1 MNKKVYSSAIKK
13 TPFEYLPSKI
23 IAKMIQNGLLY
34 EEAFDRCVNQN
45 ELNVLSDER
54 RKEIFNVCYDRLV
67 NLDNTLLKE
76 FIDGSISTSKFILV
90 YAIASN
96 DPLFLEFLL
105 IQYRDTLLGNKKYI
119 SISDF
124 DDFFNLMKE
133 KNAVVAKWTDTTLK
147 QLAGGYRNILV
158 ESGLG
163 ERIKKNIY
171 SRNVIVSPNVIKRI
185 ENIGDK
191 AFLQA
196 VLGVK

>member
-45 ELNVLSDER
+45 ELNVVSDER

-76 FIDGSISTSKFILV
+76 FIDGSISTSKFTLV
-90 YAIASN
+90 YAIASY

>member
-1 MNKKVYSSAIKK
+1 MNKKEYSTAIKK

-34 EEAFDRCVNQN
+34 EEAFDRCVIQN
-45 ELNVLSDER
+45 ELNVVSDER

-90 YAIASN
+90 YAIANN

-105 IQYRDTLLGNKKYI
+105 IQYRDTLLGNKNYI

-124 DDFFNLMKE
+124 EDFFNLMKE
-133 KNAVVAKWTDTTLK
+133 KNAVVAKWTNTTLK

-196 VLGVK
+196 LLGVK

>member
-45 ELNVLSDER
+45 ELNVVSDER

-105 IQYRDTLLGNKKYI
+105 IQYR
-119 SISDF
+119 
-124 DDFFNLMKE
+124 
-133 KNAVVAKWTDTTLK
+133 
-147 QLAGGYRNILV
+147 IL
-158 ESGLG
+158 
-163 ERIKKNIY
+163 Y
-171 SRNVIVSPNVIKRI
+171 
-185 ENIGDK
+185 
-191 AFLQA
+191 
-196 VLGVK
+196 

>member
-23 IAKMIQNGLLY
+23 IAKMIQNGLFY

-45 ELNVLSDER
+45 ELNVISDER

-76 FIDGSISTSKFILV
+76 FVDGSISTSKFILV

-171 SRNVIVSPNVIKRI
+171 SRNIIVSPNVIKRI

>member
-45 ELNVLSDER
+45 ELNVVSDER

-124 DDFFNLMKE
+124 DDFFNWMKE

>member
-1 MNKKVYSSAIKK
+1 M
-13 TPFEYLPSKI
+13 
-23 IAKMIQNGLLY
+23 
-34 EEAFDRCVNQN
+34 
-45 ELNVLSDER
+45 
-54 RKEIFNVCYDRLV
+54 
-67 NLDNTLLKE
+67 
-76 FIDGSISTSKFILV
+76 
-90 YAIASN
+90 
-96 DPLFLEFLL
+96 
-105 IQYRDTLLGNKKYI
+105 
-119 SISDF
+119 
-124 DDFFNLMKE
+124 
-133 KNAVVAKWTDTTLK
+133 K

>member
-45 ELNVLSDER
+45 ELNVVSDER

-185 ENIGDK
+185 EDIGDK

>member
-23 IAKMIQNGLLY
+23 IAKMIQNSLLY

-45 ELNVLSDER
+45 ELNVVSDER

>member
-1 MNKKVYSSAIKK
+1 MNKKEYSSAIKK

-45 ELNVLSDER
+45 ELNVVSDER

-90 YAIASN
+90 YAIANN

-105 IQYRDTLLGNKKYI
+105 IQYRDTLLGNKNYI

>member
-45 ELNVLSDER
+45 ELNVVSDER

-90 YAIASN
+90 YAIASK

>member
-45 ELNVLSDER
+45 ELNVVSDER
-54 RKEIFNVCYDRLV
+54 RKEKFNVCYDRLV

>member
-23 IAKMIQNGLLY
+23 IAKMVQSGLLY

-45 ELNVLSDER
+45 ELNIVSDER
-54 RKEIFNVCYDRLV
+54 RKEVFNVCYDRLF
-67 NLDNTLLKE
+67 NLDSVLLKE
-76 FIDGSISTSKFILV
+76 FLDGSISTSKFIL
-90 YAIASN
+90 ASN

-105 IQYRDTLLGNKKYI
+105 IQYRDTLLGNKNYI

-171 SRNVIVSPNVIKRI
+171 SRNVIVSPNVINRI

>member
-1 MNKKVYSSAIKK
+1 MNKKEYSSAIKK

-23 IAKMIQNGLLY
+23 IAKMIQSGLLY

-45 ELNVLSDER
+45 ELNVVSDER

-90 YAIASN
+90 YAIANN

-105 IQYRDTLLGNKKYI
+105 IQYRDTLLGNKNYI

>member
-45 ELNVLSDER
+45 ELNVVSDER

-163 ERIKKNIY
+163 ERIKKKIY

>member
-13 TPFEYLPSKI
+13 TPFEFLPSKI
-23 IAKMIQNGLLY
+23 IAKMIQYGLLFD
-34 EEAFDRCVNQN
+34 EAFERCVNQN
-45 ELNVLSDER
+45 ELIVVSDVR
-54 RKEIFNVCYDRLV
+54 RNEIFNVCYDRLV

-96 DPLFLEFLL
+96 DPLFLEFLI

-133 KNAVVAKWTDTTLK
+133 KNAVVGKWTDTTLK
-147 QLAGGYRNILV
+147 LLAGGYRNILV

>member
-45 ELNVLSDER
+45 ELNVVSDER

-171 SRNVIVSPNVIKRI
+171 SKNVIVSPHVIKRI

>member
-45 ELNVLSDER
+45 ELNVVSDER

-96 DPLFLEFLL
+96 DSLFLEFLL

-147 QLAGGYRNILV
+147 QLAGGYRNISV

>member
-23 IAKMIQNGLLY
+23 IAKMVQSGLLY

-45 ELNVLSDER
+45 ELNIVSDER
-54 RKEIFNVCYDRLV
+54 RKEVFNVCYDRLF
-67 NLDNTLLKE
+67 NLDSVLLKE
-76 FIDGSISTSKFILV
+76 FLDGSISTSKFILV

-105 IQYRDTLLGNKKYI
+105 IQYRDTLLGNKNYI

-171 SRNVIVSPNVIKRI
+171 SRNVIVSPNVINRI

>member
-34 EEAFDRCVNQN
+34 EEAFDKCVNQN
-45 ELNVLSDER
+45 ELNVVSDER

-76 FIDGSISTSKFILV
+76 FIEGSISTSKFILV

>member
-1 MNKKVYSSAIKK
+1 MNKKEYSSAIKK

-45 ELNVLSDER
+45 ELNVVSDER
-54 RKEIFNVCYDRLV
+54 RKEIFNVCYDRLG

-90 YAIASN
+90 YAIANN

-105 IQYRDTLLGNKKYI
+105 IQYRDTLLGNKNYI

-133 KNAVVAKWTDTTLK
+133 KNVIVAKWTNTTLK

>member
-45 ELNVLSDER
+45 ELNVVSDER

-96 DPLFLEFLL
+96 DLLFLEFLL

-147 QLAGGYRNILV
+147 QLSGGYRNILV

>member
-1 MNKKVYSSAIKK
+1 M
-13 TPFEYLPSKI
+13 
-23 IAKMIQNGLLY
+23 
-34 EEAFDRCVNQN
+34 
-45 ELNVLSDER
+45 
-54 RKEIFNVCYDRLV
+54 
-67 NLDNTLLKE
+67 
-76 FIDGSISTSKFILV
+76 V

>member
-45 ELNVLSDER
+45 ELNVVSDER

-76 FIDGSISTSKFILV
+76 FIDGSISASKFILV

-105 IQYRDTLLGNKKYI
+105 MQYRDTLLGNKKYI

>member
-45 ELNVLSDER
+45 ELNVVSDER
-54 RKEIFNVCYDRLV
+54 RKEIFNVCYDRLI

-158 ESGLG
+158 ESGFG

>member
-1 MNKKVYSSAIKK
+1 MNKKDYSCAIKK

-23 IAKMIQNGLLY
+23 IGQMIYNGILY
-34 EEAFDRCVNQN
+34 DEAYKRCVINR
-45 ELNVLSDER
+45 ELNVVSDER
-54 RKEIFNVCYDRLV
+54 RREIFNVVYDRLV
-67 NLDNTLLKE
+67 SLDEKLLHE
-76 FIDGSISTSKFILV
+76 FLNGSISTSKFILV
-90 YAIASN
+90 FSIASN
-96 DPLFLEFLL
+96 DPLFMEFLL
-105 IQYRDTLLGNKKYI
+105 IYYRDTLLGNKNYI

-133 KNAVVAKWTDTTLK
+133 KNNIVAKWSDTTLK

-163 ERIKKNIY
+163 QRVKKNIY
-171 SRNVIVSPNVIKRI
+171 STSVIVSPNVVNRI
-185 ENIGDK
+185 ENVGGK

>member
-1 MNKKVYSSAIKK
+1 MNKKVYSSTIKK

-45 ELNVLSDER
+45 ELNVVSDER

>member
-23 IAKMIQNGLLY
+23 IAKMVQSGLLY

-45 ELNVLSDER
+45 ELNIVSDER
-54 RKEIFNVCYDRLV
+54 RKEVFNVCYDRLF
-67 NLDNTLLKE
+67 NLDSILLKE
-76 FIDGSISTSKFILV
+76 FLDGSISTSKFILV

-105 IQYRDTLLGNKKYI
+105 IQYRDTLLGNKNYI

-171 SRNVIVSPNVIKRI
+171 SRNVIVSPNVINRI

>member
-1 MNKKVYSSAIKK
+1 MNKKEYSSAIKK

-45 ELNVLSDER
+45 ELNVGSDER

-90 YAIASN
+90 YAIANN

-105 IQYRDTLLGNKKYI
+105 IQYRDTLLGNKNYI

>member
-45 ELNVLSDER
+45 ELNVVSDER

-133 KNAVVAKWTDTTLK
+133 KNVVVAKWTDTTLK

-171 SRNVIVSPNVIKRI
+171 SRNVIVSPSVIKRI
-185 ENIGDK
+185 ENMGDK

>member
-45 ELNVLSDER
+45 ELNVVSDER

-133 KNAVVAKWTDTTLK
+133 KNAVVARWTDTTLK

>member
-23 IAKMIQNGLLY
+23 IAKMIQNGLFY

-45 ELNVLSDER
+45 ELNVVSDER

>member
-1 MNKKVYSSAIKK
+1 MNKKEYSSAIKK

-23 IAKMIQNGLLY
+23 IGQMINKGILY
-34 EEAFDRCVNQN
+34 DEAYRKCVDNN
-45 ELNVLSDER
+45 ELNIISDER
-54 RKEIFNVCYDRLV
+54 RKEVFNVVYDRLV
-67 NLDNTLLKE
+67 TLDEKLLHE
-76 FIDGSISTSKFILV
+76 FLNGSISTSKFILV
-90 YAIASN
+90 YSIASN
-96 DPLFLEFLL
+96 DPLFMEFLL

-133 KNAVVAKWTDTTLK
+133 KNSVVAKWSDTTLR

-163 ERIKKNIY
+163 QRIKKNIY
-171 SRNVIVSPNVIKRI
+171 SINVIVSPGVVKRI
-185 ENIGDK
+185 EVIGGK

>member
-34 EEAFDRCVNQN
+34 EEAFDRCVSQN
-45 ELNVLSDER
+45 ELNVVSDER

>member
-45 ELNVLSDER
+45 ELNVVSDER

-163 ERIKKNIY
+163 KRIKKNIY

>member
-34 EEAFDRCVNQN
+34 EEAFDRCVNRN
-45 ELNVLSDER
+45 ELNVVSDER

>member
-23 IAKMIQNGLLY
+23 IAKMVQSGLLY

-45 ELNVLSDER
+45 ELNIVSDER
-54 RKEIFNVCYDRLV
+54 RKEVFNVCYDRLF
-67 NLDNTLLKE
+67 NLDSVLLKE
-76 FIDGSISTSKFILV
+76 FLDGSISTSKFILV

-105 IQYRDTLLGNKKYI
+105 IQYRDTLLGNKNYI

-133 KNAVVAKWTDTTLK
+133 KNAVVAKWTATTLK

-171 SRNVIVSPNVIKRI
+171 SRNVIVSPNVINRI

>member
-45 ELNVLSDER
+45 ELNVVSDER

-96 DPLFLEFLL
+96 DSLFLEFLL

>member
-45 ELNVLSDER
+45 ELNVVSDER

-133 KNAVVAKWTDTTLK
+133 KNAVVAKWTDTTLN